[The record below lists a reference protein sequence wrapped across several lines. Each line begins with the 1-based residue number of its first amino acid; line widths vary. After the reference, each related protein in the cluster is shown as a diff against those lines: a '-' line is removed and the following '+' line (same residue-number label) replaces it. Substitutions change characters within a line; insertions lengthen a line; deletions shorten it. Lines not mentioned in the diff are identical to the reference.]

1 MGGEEV
7 AIARQS
13 TDSPSGKTQ
22 KKRARMAEDALPPG
36 ADAKRARKLE
46 ALSLGKRALLILR
59 RLILRPLYMR

>member
-13 TDSPSGKTQ
+13 KDSPSGKKQ
-22 KKRARMAEDALPPG
+22 KKRALMAEDAVPQGGL
-36 ADAKRARKLE
+36 AKRARKLE
-46 ALSLGKRALLILR
+46 ALSLGKRVLLILR